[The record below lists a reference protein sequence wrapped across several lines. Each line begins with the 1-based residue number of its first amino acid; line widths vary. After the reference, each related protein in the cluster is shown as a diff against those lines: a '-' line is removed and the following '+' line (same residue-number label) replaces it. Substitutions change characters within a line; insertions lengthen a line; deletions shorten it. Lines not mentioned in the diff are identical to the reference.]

1 MCSIKRLP
9 DKALVLPRE
18 NENLPPPPPLVST
31 NSSMTTSSAPR
42 IARPP
47 PLLPAPRV
55 AGYASSHRT
64 PVSPHILAPPPLV
77 AGSSSSFITQPWLLN
92 GVNTQPMQQ
101 HDLSSSSASH
111 PVTTSASQRTTA
123 ASGQM
128 LTLPSTVL
136 KVLDL
141 DKRIMLSVNGSSIEI
156 GSESF
161 KCSGDNVRIY
171 LPSGTLPNSHVASGA
186 GKPLNIHVDRLN
198 PDYQVLTLRD
208 NNTSTTEEVS
218 SAPSSSARN
227 AAMLPQ
233 DCHFLKLQLGFD
245 CMLEVFKYLP
255 LVDLFRYVF

>member
-1 MCSIKRLP
+1 MCSIKQLK
-9 DKALVLPRE
+9 DKALVLPKE

-31 NSSMTTSSAPR
+31 KSSMTTSTAPR

-64 PVSPHILAPPPLV
+64 PISPHILAPPPLV
-77 AGSSSSFITQPWLLN
+77 AGSSSSAVTQPWLLN
-92 GVNTQPMQQ
+92 GVSTQPMQQ
-101 HDLSSSSASH
+101 HDLSTSSATHPIATSASH
-111 PVTTSASQRTTA
+111 RSTA

-156 GSESF
+156 GSENF

-171 LPSGTLPNSHVASGA
+171 LPPGTLPNSHVASGA

-198 PDYQVLTLRD
+198 PDCQVLTLRD
-208 NNTSTTEEVS
+208 NNTSTTDEVS
-218 SAPSSSARN
+218 SVSSSARN

-245 CMLEVFKYLP
+245 CMLEVFKYLS
-255 LVDLFRYVF
+255 LVDLFRYVI